1 MKHQSGTSART
12 TVHLDSAT
20 DAQVW
25 QVASHEDP
33 EAFGAIFDRHVD
45 AVHRYCARRAGSA
58 DAADDLVSVVF
69 LEAWRLRGEVVLQR
83 DSALPWL
90 LGVARHTLAHRA
102 RSRMRH
108 HKALDR
114 LPRTSVPDHAD
125 SVVAKLDDRR
135 RLAGRGQGRYADD
148 RQEPGLSAIER
159 AFAQLNDK
167 EQDVIAV
174 CVWQGLEYADAALTL
189 GVPVGTVRSRLSRAR
204 ARLATL
210 TEQQQSHRR
219 PRPGSKDA

>member
-1 MKHQSGTSART
+1 MKQQSGTSART
-12 TVHLDSAT
+12 TAGLDSAT

-25 QVASHEDP
+25 QIASHQDP
-33 EAFGAIFDRHVD
+33 QAFGVIFDRHAD
-45 AVHRYCARRAGSA
+45 AVHRYCARRSGSA
-58 DAADDLVSVVF
+58 DAADDLVSIVF

-108 HKALDR
+108 QKALDR

-125 SVVAKLDDRR
+125 SVIAKF
-135 RLAGRGQGRYADD
+135 DD
-148 RQEPGLSAIER
+148 RQRLSAIER
-159 AFAQLNDK
+159 AFGQLNDN
-167 EQDVIAV
+167 EQDVVAL
-174 CVWQGLEYADAALTL
+174 CVWQGLEYADAALSL

-204 ARLATL
+204 TRLASL
-210 TEQQQSHRR
+210 TEKQQSHRTA
-219 PRPGSKDA
+219 RPGSKDA

>member
-1 MKHQSGTSART
+1 MKQQSGTSART
-12 TVHLDSAT
+12 TAGLDSAT

-25 QVASHEDP
+25 QIASHQDP
-33 EAFGAIFDRHVD
+33 QAFGVIFDRHAD
-45 AVHRYCARRAGSA
+45 AVHRYCARRSGSA
-58 DAADDLVSVVF
+58 DAADDLVSIVF

-83 DSALPWL
+83 DSTLPWL

-108 HKALDR
+108 QKALDR
-114 LPRTSVPDHAD
+114 LPRPSVPDHAD
-125 SVVAKLDDRR
+125 SVVAALDDRQR
-135 RLAGRGQGRYADD
+135 
-148 RQEPGLSAIER
+148 LSAIER
-159 AFAQLNDK
+159 AFANLNDK
-167 EQDVIAV
+167 EQDVIAL

-204 ARLATL
+204 TRLASL
-210 TEQQQSHRR
+210 TEQQQSHRT